1 MSQVATIERAR
12 EPAVGTPI
20 FREPAPT
27 SVRRIVLRTAGRK
40 RGPIARLMSPSDI
53 GEMLKPF
60 VFLDHAEVP
69 HSGSELAGIH
79 PHSGIATL
87 TTVLQGGL
95 VYEDTTGK
103 QGEVPTGGLEWMK
116 AGGGVWHDGGALKGD
131 PLRVFQLWV
140 ALPPAAENS
149 APESQYISPRDV
161 QEDGAHLGALGE
173 GSNIRLFAGL
183 RFAHFKGDGSLSTH
197 YSSFGPFRSDVDIKR
212 KFTGI
217 GPRIG
222 FDAML
227 PLAEQFSLDVGAAG
241 AVLFGKQ
248 KFESHGNY
256 SAFGTEFSEN
266 SESRSKNAV
275 VPNLEASAAFS
286 WLITDNAK
294 FSLGYR
300 VDSYWDV
307 YDNGT
312 IFDGRDEGD
321 RIIHGPFIKLTIGT
335 GGGG

>member
-149 APESQYISPRDV
+149 APESQYISPRAV
-161 QEDGAHLGALGE
+161 QEDGPVRVILGRHGSARSVIRAPQGIDYFHVRLNDGERWSYTPPLGYDVAWLAVDKGRLHASQVVGPGQLAVFEQGEETVEVRAEGPTSFVFGAAIKHPHSLVLGDYSVHTSREALARGE
-173 GSNIRLFAGL
+173 AEI
-183 RFAHFKGDGSLSTH
+183 D
-197 YSSFGPFRSDVDIKR
+197 
-212 KFTGI
+212 
-217 GPRIG
+217 RIG
-222 FDAML
+222 ERL
-227 PLAEQFSLDVGAAG
+227 RAE
-241 AVLFGKQ
+241 
-248 KFESHGNY
+248 
-256 SAFGTEFSEN
+256 
-266 SESRSKNAV
+266 
-275 VPNLEASAAFS
+275 
-286 WLITDNAK
+286 
-294 FSLGYR
+294 
-300 VDSYWDV
+300 
-307 YDNGT
+307 
-312 IFDGRDEGD
+312 GRA
-321 RIIHGPFIKLTIGT
+321 
-335 GGGG
+335 